1 VNLLQAFEEPQVSRR
16 QPQLM
21 MVVSSETLAKEQMP
35 RQMAMPQMVAQT
47 QVRYEEDEP
56 QRSR

>member
-21 MVVSSETLAKEQMP
+21 MVVSSEALAKEQMP
-35 RQMAMPQMVAQT
+35 RQMVMPQMVAQT